1 MKYLLENKKKVFVAF
16 AIVMASVIA
25 LIVVSLIGKN
35 TIKQTKETVVIEAG
49 QELEL
54 QAEDFFDVDADK
66 AEKVVFHTED
76 VDVNTVGTYEMRA
89 DFQNKTFKIE
99 VTVEDTTAPEVTFV
113 NRCIFTNGT
122 TQIEQTGMVESIYD
136 ASEYALNLV
145 RFEKKENLK
154 VLDEATLKNFTDAIP
169 LPCDAE
175 ELKVM
180 GTEEFP
186 QEEGIYR
193 AVMEIVD
200 IHGNAT
206 YEEVVM
212 VLDKTAARI
221 EEVADKVLEVEKEN
235 LTTQP
240 EVNPADYVITDNVD
254 GTIAQENIGYE
265 LELRDEQKHEW
276 LVHVSHADRA
286 GNESKAEFLITVME
300 KQEQVATNKEIESSG
315 NKNTQTGNNSSNTN
329 SETNSTGKGNSGT
342 GSSNMGKNDTGS
354 GATGNSN
361 TGNGNSNNNSGN
373 SGTNSSQENKQP
385 SNEQETNSGNS
396 NQTTKPD
403 NSSNKN
409 ENEWTPTDDEDD
421 ISPYEQKVIDAGYGN
436 VVDFGDGSYAVL
448 THKGGT
454 VNGKDGGEI
463 LREYLA
469 KRDLEAQK
477 VMGGII
483 DEDDDWYWYIADNV
497 RELITEDD
505 EEFWD

>member
-1 MKYLLENKKKVFVAF
+1 MEHLLKNKKKVFAALAV
-16 AIVMASVIA
+16 VMISVTA
-25 LIVVSLIGKN
+25 LIVISFMQKN
-35 TIKQTKETVVIEAG
+35 TIEQTKDAVVIEAG
-49 QELEL
+49 QELKLE
-54 QAEDFFDVDADK
+54 AVDFFNVTEEQK
-66 AEKVVFHTED
+66 EKVVFHTED

-89 DFQNKTFKIE
+89 VFQNKTFTIE
-99 VTVEDTTAPEVTFV
+99 VTVEDTTPPEVTFG

-122 TQIEQTGMVESIYD
+122 KQIEQVEIVEGIYD
-136 ASEYALNLV
+136 ASEYTLNLI

-154 VLDEATLKNFTDAIP
+154 ILDEIVLKSLTDAIP
-169 LPCDAE
+169 LPCDEA

-212 VLDKTAARI
+212 ILDKTAARI
-221 EEVADKVLEVEKEN
+221 EEVADKVLEVDKEN
-235 LTTQP
+235 LTTKP

-254 GTIAQENIGYE
+254 GKIEQENIVCE
-265 LELRDEQKHEW
+265 LELRDEEKHEW

-286 GNESKAEFLITVME
+286 GNESKAEFLITVAE
-300 KQEQVATNKEIESSG
+300 KQEQVAVNTETESSE
-315 NKNTQTGNNSSNTN
+315 NQNTQTANTGVSSTGTSNRGNNNTGKENSGSSNTGNSGNTNSESSNTN
-329 SETNSTGKGNSGT
+329 NN
-342 GSSNMGKNDTGS
+342 
-354 GATGNSN
+354 GASD
-361 TGNGNSNNNSGN
+361 
-373 SGTNSSQENKQP
+373 SQEDKQP
-385 SNEQETNSGNS
+385 SNEQNS
-396 NQTTKPD
+396 NNGTTNETTKPD

-421 ISPYEQKVIDAGYGN
+421 ISPWEQKVIDAGYGN
-436 VVDFGDGSYAVL
+436 VVDFGDGSYGVL
-448 THKGGT
+448 THNDGY
-454 VNGKDGGEI
+454 VNGKRGGEI

-469 KRDLEAQK
+469 ERGLEPQN
-477 VMGGII
+477 VSGGVI
-483 DEDDDWYWYIADNV
+483 DEDDDWRWYIADNV